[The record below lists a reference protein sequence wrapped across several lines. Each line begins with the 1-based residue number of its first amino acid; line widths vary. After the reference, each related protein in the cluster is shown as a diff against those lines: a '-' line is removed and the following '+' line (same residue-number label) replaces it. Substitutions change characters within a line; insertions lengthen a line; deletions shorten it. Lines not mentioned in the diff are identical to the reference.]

1 MDAHAGGGE
10 GGDAAGPAWLV
21 SEMLTDRLKLQRL
34 NDKREKENKAAL
46 EHKAALKAERERAQG
61 LQETVA
67 MRETEL
73 REAQVRVRV
82 RVRVRTNPD
91 PDPNPNPNPN
101 QGAAQRAELLRS
113 EQRKE
118 EKEDLTLTLTLT
130 LTLFLTLTLTLTRRR
145 RRTPSARCRR
155 SVRRSAPSPRNAM
168 PSS

>member
-1 MDAHAGGGE
+1 MYAHAGGDE

-73 REAQVRVRV
+73 REA
-82 RVRVRTNPD
+82 
-91 PDPNPNPNPN
+91 

>member
-1 MDAHAGGGE
+1 MDGHAGGDE

-73 REAQVRVRV
+73 REAQ
-82 RVRVRTNPD
+82 
-91 PDPNPNPNPN
+91 
-101 QGAAQRAELLRS
+101 GAAQRAELLRS

-118 EKEDLTLTLTLT
+118 EKEDAERALQAERALTLTLTLS
-130 LTLFLTLTLTLTRRR
+130 LSLALTLTRWM
-145 RRTPSARCRR
+145 
-155 SVRRSAPSPRNAM
+155 V
-168 PSS
+168 